1 MRVLKIR
8 VRAILKQ
15 RPDITVMKM
24 MKTLR
29 REYPI
34 RDSRACE
41 LMRSCRQE
49 VFGRNRMQKRIG
61 WQVDC
66 RTAARLRIAAIWR
79 RHPDF
84 TVRQIAKQVR
94 NELRPK
100 HLKVLDYM
108 LEHGEQ
114 DTALRA
120 IRRFGRQ
127 INVIQ
132 GKRPRR

>member
-1 MRVLKIR
+1 
-8 VRAILKQ
+8 
-15 RPDITVMKM
+15 
-24 MKTLR
+24 
-29 REYPI
+29 
-34 RDSRACE
+34 
-41 LMRSCRQE
+41 
-49 VFGRNRMQKRIG
+49 
-61 WQVDC
+61 
-66 RTAARLRIAAIWR
+66 
-79 RHPDF
+79 
-84 TVRQIAKQVR
+84 VRQIAKQVR